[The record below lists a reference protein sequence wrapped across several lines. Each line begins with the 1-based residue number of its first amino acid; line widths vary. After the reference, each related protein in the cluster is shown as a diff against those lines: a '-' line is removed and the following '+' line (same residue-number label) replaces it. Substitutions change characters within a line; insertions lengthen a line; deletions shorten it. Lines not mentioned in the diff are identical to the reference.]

1 MVRRVEGE
9 APAGEASTTIGAGY
23 RADQREGAVLL
34 RWPLDAWATVG
45 RRSKTLVGF
54 VTLGI
59 AVGWVLYEALKA
71 GLGSSGNMPTFVLTT
86 LNGISLAGLYFVTAS
101 GFTLIFGL
109 MRVVNMAHGSLYL
122 LGGYIAW
129 SLASSGMNW
138 WAALVVAMSVTGA
151 VGLVM
156 EQLFLRWNFGQD
168 IRQALITVAI
178 SVIMA
183 DQMLAR
189 FGAVAQT
196 LNAPS
201 GLGGSLALGIYG
213 LGYPVFRLF
222 VIGAAV
228 VIGAGMALGMKRTR
242 FGMVVRAGVD
252 DRAMASALGVN
263 VQVVFG
269 VAFWVGSA
277 LAGLGGVFG
286 ATVLSLAPG
295 QDQIFL
301 VSSLIVVIVGG
312 MGSLGGAALGALL
325 LGLVQQLSEVYLPPS
340 YTNYAILV
348 TFVLLVVVL
357 TVKPRGLFG
366 KAR

>member
-1 MVRRVEGE
+1 MSSG
-9 APAGEASTTIGAGY
+9 PAL
-23 RADQREGAVLL
+23 VFL
-34 RWPLDAWATVG
+34 R
-45 RRSKTLVGF
+45 RRSNLFIGF
-54 VTLGI
+54 GALGV
-59 AVGWVLYEALKA
+59 ALGWVFYEAFKA
-71 GLGSSGNMPTFVLTT
+71 GFGSSGNVPVFVLTA
-86 LNGISLAGLYFVTAS
+86 LNGVSLAGLYFVTAS

-129 SLASSGMNW
+129 SLASSGVNW
-138 WAALVVAMSVTGA
+138 WAAAIVAMAAAGA

-168 IRQALITVAI
+168 IRQALITVAV

-183 DQMLAR
+183 DQMLDH
-189 FGAVAQT
+189 FGAVAET

-201 GLGGSLALGIYG
+201 GLGGSLGLGIYG
-213 LGYPVFRLF
+213 LGYPGFRLF
-222 VIGAAV
+222 VIGAGV
-228 VIGAGMALGMKRTR
+228 VVGAALALGMKRTR

-263 VQVVFG
+263 VQLVFG
-269 VAFWVGSA
+269 VAFFIGSA

-286 ATVLSLAPG
+286 ATVLSVAPG

-301 VSSLIVVIVGG
+301 VSSLIVVIIGG

-357 TVKPRGLFG
+357 AVKPTGLFG
-366 KAR
+366 RAR